1 MAADLA
7 TDGLLPVIKCS
18 NCNASVGI
26 SEMGDH
32 ICDRPSQQPTP
43 PPDQYTDRNPF
54 DSPPNPT
61 GSNRDGKPGRFGR
74 PPQIDPFVANRPFL
88 HLDVLTP
95 ANSDGTPSLSPAPL
109 KRSQTTPLPPTP
121 DPVNEDGTYTPFVRS
136 HTVTGSTV
144 RSKPRTQ
151 LADTYSPFTTKPF
164 ETSPD
169 RSEGDT
175 RSDIDNSH
183 ASIVR
188 DPVPDEEERGRPK
201 SKQKHRREMSIDS
214 KSMLRISAASSRFGD
229 GLLSPYSPRKS
240 SASGRN
246 VMDEVPPLPTGPIKS
261 FTPGP
266 YDTVPSSYRF
276 EDKEDFESDRITETS
291 PPQEEPKKG
300 LFGSFDFGLP
310 SQPKLPRNSNSSHF
324 RRPSNATT
332 TSSISVKPS
341 VSEKDDRST
350 IPKNEVP
357 QSPIREYRIN
367 EDFSV
372 SNFARDLGLNHSA
385 HPSISSSIGT
395 APSDMASGS
404 SHSTRPSDVSSNAP
418 SKTASDN
425 MSDNMSWN
433 NISIDVEPRRP
444 RDPAA
449 HCMDSPTDPS
459 FQNGHLS
466 STMRKTDLPQPMPM
480 LPTEPVA
487 DKRVGSPPARTA
499 TRTPVG
505 RRSRCRGCQQ
515 IIVGKSV
522 ASADGRL
529 TGRWHKACFV
539 CHTCRSPFQT
549 ADFYVLDNLPYCAQH
564 YHELNGSLCG
574 SCNMGIEGQYLET
587 EEENEDSTGGARK
600 KYHPG
605 CFRCRTCHMVLR
617 GDYFEWNGVAY
628 CERDGRRAAAA
639 MHPAPSP
646 PTMMPPPPGGPGFRR
661 PPYPPRG
668 YPGGGYGPG
677 PGLGPRYGPRGP
689 GMRHPPNHPPHSGL
703 NVPGQGMYPNNNNNN
718 NNNNTRRYPERR
730 TTRLMMI

>member
-1 MAADLA
+1 MAADLL
-7 TDGLLPVIKCS
+7 TNGLLPVIKCS

-26 SEMGDH
+26 SEMGEH
-32 ICDRPSQQPTP
+32 ICDRPSQQLTP
-43 PPDQYTDRNPF
+43 PPDQYSYRNPF

-61 GSNRDGKPGRFGR
+61 GFNRDGKSGRFGP
-74 PPQIDPFVANRPFL
+74 PPQIDPFAANRPFL

-95 ANSDGTPSLSPAPL
+95 ANSDGTPSLSPSPL

-121 DPVNEDGTYTPFVRS
+121 DPASEDGSYTPFVRS
-136 HTVTGSTV
+136 HTVAGSTV

-151 LADTYSPFTTKPF
+151 TADIYSPFTRKPF

-169 RSEGDT
+169 RGEDDVK
-175 RSDIDNSH
+175 SDSDNNYP
-183 ASIVR
+183 SILQS
-188 DPVPDEEERGRPK
+188 PAPDEEERGRPK
-201 SKQKHRREMSIDS
+201 SKHKHRREMSIDS
-214 KSMLRISAASSRFGD
+214 KSMLRISASSSRYGD
-229 GLLSPYSPRKS
+229 GGLSPYSPRNLS
-240 SASGRN
+240 ISGRN
-246 VMDEVPPLPTGPIKS
+246 VMDEIPPLPTGPIKS
-261 FTPGP
+261 FTPEP
-266 YDTVPSSYRF
+266 YDTIPSSYSF
-276 EDKEDFESDRITETS
+276 ESKEDFESDRIIETS
-291 PPQEEPKKG
+291 PPKEQPKNS

-310 SQPKLPRNSNSSHF
+310 SQPKLPRNSDGSHY

-332 TSSISVKPS
+332 TSSLSFKPPVPEKNDKPS
-341 VSEKDDRST
+341 VPEDDG
-350 IPKNEVP
+350 PV
-357 QSPIREYRIN
+357 SPMREYRIN
-367 EDFSV
+367 ENFSV

-385 HPSISSSIGT
+385 HPSISSIGT

-404 SHSTRPSDVSSNAP
+404 SHSTRPSDVSSETH
-418 SKTASDN
+418 SKPVADN
-425 MSDNMSWN
+425 MAWN
-433 NISIDVEPRRP
+433 NLSIDIEPRRP
-444 RDPAA
+444 RDPAS
-449 HCMDSPTDPS
+449 HSMDSPTDPS

-466 STMRKTDLPQPMPM
+466 SGMRKTELPQLPA
-480 LPTEPVA
+480 LPTEPPA
-487 DKRVGSPPARTA
+487 DKRAVSPPARVA

-505 RRSRCRGCQQ
+505 RKSRCRGCQE

-522 ASADGRL
+522 SSADGRL

-587 EEENEDSTGGARK
+587 EEENENFTGGARK

-639 MHPAPSP
+639 MYPPPSM
-646 PTMMPPPPGGPGFRR
+646 MMPPPPGGPGFRR
-661 PPYPPRG
+661 PQYPPPRG
-668 YPGGGYGPG
+668 YPRGYGPG
-677 PGLGPRYGPRGP
+677 QGPGPGPRYGPGGP
-689 GMRHPPNHPPHSGL
+689 GMRYPPPPSHPGL
-703 NVPGQGMYPNNNNNN
+703 NVPVQGMNNNNS
-718 NNNNTRRYPERR
+718 RRYPERR